1 MKKNISL
8 TYMLAGI
15 VFTVCLIVANL
26 IAQKTITIFGLSATA
41 ALLVF
46 PISYIVNDLIA
57 EVWGFKKARFI
68 IWVGFLMNFFV
79 VIIFQLSIL
88 IPPNEF
94 FPHNQAFAQVLG
106 STLRLTTASFVAF
119 FLGSFVNAYVMSRM
133 KILQKG
139 KRFSIRAIVSTL
151 AGELID
157 SLFFF
162 FFFFVGLMPFVLV
175 LQLTFHFAFLKTA
188 YEIIVLPLTN
198 FLVKYIKKLEGVDVY
213 DVDISYNPFKI
224 KDL

>member
-1 MKKNISL
+1 
-8 TYMLAGI
+8 MLAGV
-15 VFTVCLIVANL
+15 VFTVCLIIANL
-26 IAQKTITIFGLSATA
+26 IAQKTITVFGLSATA

-68 IWVGFLMNFFV
+68 IWLGFILNFFV
-79 VIIFQLSIL
+79 VIIFQLSII
-88 IPPNEF
+88 IPANDF
-94 FPHNQAFAQVLG
+94 YPHQDAFAQVLG
-106 STLRLTTASFVAF
+106 STLRLTAASFVAF
-119 FLGSFVNAYVMSRM
+119 LLGSFVNAYVMSRM

-139 KRFSIRAIVSTL
+139 KGFSIRAIVSTL

-162 FFFFVGLMPFVLV
+162 TIAFAGLMPFENV
-175 LQLTFHFAFLKTA
+175 LQLTFHIALLKTA

-198 FLVKYIKKLEGVDVY
+198 YLVKRIKKIEGVDVY

>member
-1 MKKNISL
+1 
-8 TYMLAGI
+8 MLAGV
-15 VFTVCLIVANL
+15 VFTVCLIIANL

-57 EVWGFKKARFI
+57 EVWGYKKARFI
-68 IWVGFLMNFFV
+68 IWLGFVLNFFV
-79 VIIFQLSIL
+79 VIVFQLSII
-88 IPPNEF
+88 IPANEF
-94 FPHNQAFAQVLG
+94 YPYQDAFSQVLG
-106 STLRLTTASFVAF
+106 STLRLTAASFVAF
-119 FLGSFVNAYVMSRM
+119 LLGSFVNAYVMSRM

-139 KRFSIRAIVSTL
+139 KGFSIRAIISTL

-162 FFFFVGLMPFVLV
+162 TIAFVGLMPFANV
-175 LQLTFHFAFLKTA
+175 LQLTFHIALLKTA

-198 FLVKYIKKLEGVDVY
+198 YLVKRIKKIEGVDVY
-213 DVDISYNPFKI
+213 DVDVNYNPFKFR
-224 KDL
+224 DL